1 MEEID
6 IKGIELA
13 FVAYPAML
21 TMLPGSN
28 IWSILFFFMLI
39 LVGLDSIFGIYDF
52 MSVFILDE
60 FPTLRTSMRREKFSL
75 ILIFIMFFTSLT
87 LFCTR

>member
-1 MEEID
+1 MTEID

-60 FPTLRTSMRREKFSL
+60 FPNLRKMKREKFSL
-75 ILIFIMFFTSLT
+75 ILVICMFITSLL